1 MDHVARESTSQS
13 QYRIYIGIYRFHE
26 DEPQSVLKIIAFIV
40 IIIIRYRYHYRF
52 CETVKGLNPGVI
64 S

>member
-1 MDHVARESTSQS
+1 MIMDHVARESSSQS
-13 QYRIYIGIYRFHE
+13 QYRIYRFFE
-26 DEPQSVLKIIAFIV
+26 GEPQSVLKIIAFIV